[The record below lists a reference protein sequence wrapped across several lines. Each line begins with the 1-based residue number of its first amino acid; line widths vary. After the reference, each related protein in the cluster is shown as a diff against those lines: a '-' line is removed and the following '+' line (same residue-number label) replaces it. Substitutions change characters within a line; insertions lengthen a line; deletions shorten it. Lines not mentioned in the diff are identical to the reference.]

1 MASRTAPYDVEAL
14 RAEEFPWTRE
24 TIYLNAASIGPLP
37 ERSRRAIDDFTRRRT
52 MPHLLPDRVLQA
64 TLAEGRRLAARL
76 IAADA
81 SEIALTTNTTTG
93 INVAAGALPLAAGDV
108 VLVSDREFPA
118 NVYPWLR
125 LREKG
130 VRVEL
135 APATPEGW
143 PDEAHLLERI
153 RAPEVKLL
161 AVSLV
166 QFANGYLVDLDRIS
180 SEARASGTWLVV
192 DAIQGLGQIPIDVL
206 RTPVDVLACGAQKW
220 LLSPWGSGFV
230 YVRKEL
236 VRQLVPQQV
245 GWMAFEGTDDFARLT
260 AYDDRLREDARR
272 FEVVTLPFQDVA
284 GMSASLGLL
293 LEVGIE
299 RIREHLRHVA
309 EPVLDWAARRG
320 IRLASPVGEHASGIV
335 CVAPPDVAARHAALK
350 RAGVVSS
357 LREGSIRLSPH
368 LYNTVEELARVA
380 ELLDAGL

>member
-14 RAEEFPWTRE
+14 RAGEFPWTGG

-108 VLVSDREFPA
+108 VLVSDKEFPA

-143 PDEAHLLERI
+143 PDEAYLLERI

-166 QFANGYLVDLDRIS
+166 QFANGYLVDLGRLS
-180 SEARASGTWLVV
+180 REARASGTWLVV
-192 DAIQGLGQIPIDVL
+192 DAIQGLGQVPLDVS

-236 VRQLVPQQV
+236 VRRLVPQQV

-284 GMSASLGLL
+284 GMNASLGLL

-299 RIREHLRHVA
+299 RIREHLRQVA

-320 IRLASPVGEHASGIV
+320 IRLASPVDEHASGIV

-350 RAGVVSS
+350 AAGVVSS

-368 LYNTVEELARVA
+368 LYNTVDELARVA